1 MRRIMNKIKFKY
13 FGERKNKHGV
23 EKSYDKSTMSRRKLQ
38 RLKDNGWK
46 EIIEKPKPKPKAKK
60 EAKKKK

>member
-1 MRRIMNKIKFKY
+1 
-13 FGERKNKHGV
+13 GV

-38 RLKDNGWK
+38 RLKDKGWK